1 MNLILIKPSEINL
14 TRVVLNDER
23 AKHISRVLRASIGD
37 EIRVGVV
44 DEMLGHGVVNKIHRR
59 PPYAVELELSIDTLP
74 PPPSPIDIVLAL
86 PRPIMLKR
94 VLSQATTLGV
104 KQFHII
110 NARRVEKSFW
120 DSQILGREFYRKH
133 LISGLEQAI
142 DTKLPNVSFHKGFR
156 SFVETEIVK
165 IKQEYTSLV
174 VADPSF
180 KKRPAE
186 LKHGPERTLLAV
198 GPEGGWV
205 DYELKKMEQAGFT
218 GFGIGTRIL
227 RVDSAVIALHSMLTM
242 LPR

>member
-14 TRVVLNDER
+14 TRVVFNDER
-23 AKHISRVLRASIGD
+23 AKHIAKVLRASVGD

-44 DEMLGHGVVNKIHRR
+44 DEMLGHGVVTNIHRR
-59 PPYAVELELSIDTLP
+59 PPYAVELELVIDTLP

-86 PRPIMLKR
+86 PRPIMFKR

-110 NARRVEKSFW
+110 NAKRVEKSFW
-120 DSQILGREFYRKH
+120 DAQILDKEIYRKH
-133 LISGLEQAI
+133 LIHGLEQAI

-156 SFVETEIVK
+156 AFVETEIVK

-174 VADPSF
+174 VADPRF
-180 KKRPAE
+180 KKRPEE
-186 LKHGPERTLLAV
+186 LKSGSERTLLAV

-205 DYELKKMEQAGFT
+205 DYEIKKLQQAGFT
-218 GFGIGTRIL
+218 GFGIGPRIL
-227 RVDSAVIALHSMLTM
+227 RVDSAVIALHSMLTV
-242 LPR
+242 LPL